1 MNAPAPGRRV
11 AERKRARPR
20 LPGSGRS
27 GPGRSGSGRSGPGRP
42 SLSAAGPGA
51 LAGLVLVLLA
61 GVLVATAGFL
71 GSETEPTGGVSKVPV
86 TETSGACLGSPWEGS
101 ARAATVAAPLPQ
113 GSAPESEP
121 GRLTSADVGSKARPV
136 KETER
141 GVLAPLKAPSGGSA
155 LAVTATGDAAV
166 GRGTFQ
172 TEAVSGAGLATQEC
186 LAPRARWWFTGGG
199 ADLDHRSRLV
209 LANLDPGPAVVDVLV
224 QGPEGPADDVGTRG
238 ITIAPGEVYTLDLI
252 EVAPQADE
260 LAVHVEASRGRVV
273 AGLAD
278 SFATQPAASP
288 GVEWVPGQPNTSRVV
303 RLGPLPRSADGRT
316 LVVANPTD
324 REAIVEVKISG
335 RSGTFAPSGLEQ
347 LTVPPQSVATA
358 DLGDSVGD
366 DASTVVLRSQ
376 VPVSA
381 TVRSSDGSDVTYA
394 GAVPVLDGPAAAV
407 LAEDAKAEVHLAAG
421 GAGGTATLTAY
432 SADGKEVGRTELK
445 IDPTA
450 TASWKPKG
458 SAAYVV
464 VTPTRGAVSGGVS
477 LSGASGVSQVAL
489 QPLPVV
495 LRQPVVVP
503 VVG

>member
-1 MNAPAPGRRV
+1 VR
-11 AERKRARPR
+11 
-20 LPGSGRS
+20 
-27 GPGRSGSGRSGPGRP
+27 
-42 SLSAAGPGA
+42 
-51 LAGLVLVLLA
+51 
-61 GVLVATAGFL
+61 
-71 GSETEPTGGVSKVPV
+71 
-86 TETSGACLGSPWEGS
+86 
-101 ARAATVAAPLPQ
+101 
-113 GSAPESEP
+113 
-121 GRLTSADVGSKARPV
+121 
-136 KETER
+136 
-141 GVLAPLKAPSGGSA
+141 
-155 LAVTATGDAAV
+155 
-166 GRGTFQ
+166 
-172 TEAVSGAGLATQEC
+172 
-186 LAPRARWWFTGGG
+186 
-199 ADLDHRSRLV
+199 
-209 LANLDPGPAVVDVLV
+209 
-224 QGPEGPADDVGTRG
+224 
-238 ITIAPGEVYTLDLI
+238 TLDLI

-288 GVEWVPGQPNTSRVV
+288 GVEWVPGQPNTSRVL

-335 RSGTFAPSGLEQ
+335 QSGTFAPSGLEQ
-347 LTVPPQSVATA
+347 LTVPPQSVATT

-376 VPVSA
+376 APVSA

-407 LAEDAKAEVHLAAG
+407 LAEGAKAEVHLASG
-421 GAGGTATLTAY
+421 GAGGTATVAAY

-450 TASWKPKG
+450 TASWKPKR

-464 VTPTRGAVSGGVS
+464 VTPTRGTTAGGVS
-477 LSGASGVSQVAL
+477 LTGASGVSQVPL

-503 VVG
+503 VVS